1 MCVFFKSHITEVRR
15 IEEIFNSIS
24 GFYSF
29 IYGLNLGM
37 KIPESELFRKR
48 KSKQNPLN
56 VTKYKVQKFT
66 R

>member
-1 MCVFFKSHITEVRR
+1 MCFFKAILLKSE
-15 IEEIFNSIS
+15 ELWEIFSSIS
-24 GFYSF
+24 GFYSL
-29 IYGLNLGM
+29 IYGLNLSM